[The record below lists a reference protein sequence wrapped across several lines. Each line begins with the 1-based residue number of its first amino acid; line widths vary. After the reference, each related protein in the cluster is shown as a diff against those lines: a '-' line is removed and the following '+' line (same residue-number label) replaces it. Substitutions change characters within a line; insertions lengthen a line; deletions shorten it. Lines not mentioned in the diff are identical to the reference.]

1 MKSILIIGYGN
12 QTRSDDGVGWYV
24 AEEIEKAT
32 QRDALQ
38 VDVLKLNQLTVDLA
52 EEIKDRELVIFV
64 DAHAVLCECK
74 PSALNDDKDLLQSEE
89 VKPNYKLG
97 LTAHYLL
104 PETLLAICEGLY
116 NKAPKARIFSVKGL
130 SFDFGEKLSNQTQN
144 TADQAVE
151 QIIKMV
157 RTSHGLTIVYCRPHE
172 CRGFLDAIHYEKKIK
187 IFQKCF
193 MGFSRKQRF
202 L

>member
-1 MKSILIIGYGN
+1 MRYALRIYPSNSVKPGEKMKSILIIGYGN

-24 AEEIEKAT
+24 ADKIEKAT

-64 DAHAVLCECK
+64 DAH
-74 PSALNDDKDLLQSEE
+74 LNDDKDLLQSEE

-144 TADQAVE
+144 AADQAVE

-157 RTSHGLTIVYCRPHE
+157 RAKVLR
-172 CRGFLDAIHYEKKIK
+172 R
-187 IFQKCF
+187 
-193 MGFSRKQRF
+193 
-202 L
+202 